1 MVLVVG
7 ISLIPNK
14 GNHTQ
19 NIPPI
24 TSVRD
29 NKVNSA
35 AGIALDPIEYKI
47 NPKQTRVPCRENNE
61 LLKLDEKNTRSLLKI
76 IIDAKITQ
84 KKPAK
89 AVVVNFGV
97 SLRHLNETEKT
108 EKPTDEVIPKT
119 NPINEVSELLPIAII
134 PIPTEAIIID
144 IQTFKEIFSFK
155 NKKANNAVKK
165 GIAAKHKR
173 VIAAL
178 VFVIENIKQIIAT
191 PSPEPPTKPEVPILK

>member
-14 GNHTQ
+14 GNHTH

-76 IIDAKITQ
+76 IIEAKITQ

-134 PIPTEAIIID
+134 LIPTEAIIID